1 MNVKVKL
8 TKLDYFK
15 ELASQKAIA
24 SSARRQERLKLQK
37 AKEVGTKL
45 LKTRDLTEL
54 RQLITSL
61 GDDFDWEERTH
72 RWLMDSKPYDFVC
85 VNMRMAGLDL
95 NKERY
100 CFWGI
105 MSFSKA
111 PVEKFSHLGDLE
123 RVIFEKDENN
133 EFNALSTILH
143 GVPDFLWEKIG
154 KYENI
159 NDVLSDPKI
168 HFKFDP
174 GDHSIYVDR
183 PKLRVKV
190 KGFYIPDNYF
200 IIRRYLDTRE
210 NILINIPCIT
220 HEHLENILK
229 LNIYEYTKL
238 IIELDNLI
246 WMKWKSISLKEHIT
260 QFFKDLWNKIRFKKM
275 ERTHNDYLFD
285 LYHVLW
291 RVPINKQAKYL
302 KILRKIFK
310 EGYEKRKILINLETV
325 IQKIIYAVE
334 DLSQQSQFLN
344 WQSFSSS
351 KEYAKRFDLTNING
365 LSKVASES
373 VPVAIEKIFEKA
385 LDDIAYPEK
394 GTARTKIKQLVFWGG
409 GHQYRI
415 MLLILRK
422 LRKFVVRTRKF
433 FKKIYYKIRKREYKE
448 EISEDQKAKEQVS
461 LVLKN
466 SN

>member
-8 TKLDYFK
+8 TKLDYLK
-15 ELASQKAIA
+15 ELASQKAITK
-24 SSARRQERLKLQK
+24 SARRQQRLKLQK

-45 LKTRDLTEL
+45 LEVGDLTEL
-54 RQLITSL
+54 RELITSL
-61 GDDFDWEERTH
+61 GDDFEWEERTS

-111 PVEKFSHLGDLE
+111 PVERFDHLGDLE

-133 EFNALSTILH
+133 IFNALSTIIH
-143 GVPDFLWEKIG
+143 GVPDFVWEKIG
-154 KYENI
+154 KYNNI
-159 NDVLSDPKI
+159 NDVLSDTKI

-200 IIRRYLDTRE
+200 IIRRYLDNRE
-210 NILINIPCIT
+210 NILINIPCIN
-220 HEHLENILK
+220 HEHLENIFK

-238 IIELDNLI
+238 VIELDNLI
-246 WMKWKSISLKEHIT
+246 NMKWKTISLKQHIK
-260 QFFKDLWNKIRFKKM
+260 QFFKDLWTKIRLKKI
-275 ERTHNDYLFD
+275 EKKYDDYLFD

-291 RVPINKQAKYL
+291 RTPINSQVKYL
-302 KILRKIFK
+302 KILREIFK
-310 EGYEKRKILINLETV
+310 EGYEKRKILINLEPL

-334 DLSQQSQFLN
+334 DLSQQCQFLN

-351 KEYAKRFDLTNING
+351 KKYAKRFELTNING
-365 LSKVASES
+365 LSNVACES
-373 VPVAIEKIFEKA
+373 IPVAIEKIFQKT
-385 LDDIAYPEK
+385 LDDIAYPER
-394 GTARTKIKQLVFWGG
+394 GTARTKIKRLVFWGG

-415 MLLILRK
+415 LLLILQRLRK
-422 LRKFVVRTRKF
+422 LLVRIRKFGKKTYCKVRRRK
-433 FKKIYYKIRKREYKE
+433 YQE
-448 EISEDQKAKEQVS
+448 ELTEEQKAKEKVS
-461 LVLKN
+461 LILK
-466 SN
+466 S

>member
-8 TKLDYFK
+8 TKLDYLK
-15 ELASQKAIA
+15 ELASQKAI
-24 SSARRQERLKLQK
+24 SKSARRQEKLKLLK
-37 AKEVGTKL
+37 AKEVGSKL
-45 LKTRDLTEL
+45 LEVGDLTEL
-54 RQLITSL
+54 RELITSL
-61 GDDFDWEERTH
+61 GDDFEWEERTH

-111 PVEKFSHLGDLE
+111 PVERFDHLGDLE
-123 RVIFEKDENN
+123 RVIFEKNENN
-133 EFNALSTILH
+133 EFNALSTIIH
-143 GVPDFLWEKIG
+143 GVPDFLWERIG
-154 KYENI
+154 RYDNI

-168 HFKFDP
+168 NFKFDP

-190 KGFYIPDNYF
+190 KGFFVPDNYF

-210 NILINIPCIT
+210 NILIDIPCLD

-229 LNIYEYTKL
+229 LDLYEYTKL
-238 IIELDNLI
+238 VVEIDNLI
-246 WMKWKSISLKEHIT
+246 RMKWSSIPLKEHIKR
-260 QFFKDLWNKIRFKKM
+260 FFKDLGTKIRFKKI
-275 ERTHNDYLFD
+275 EKTHSDYLFD

-291 RVPINKQAKYL
+291 RVPIKEQVKYL

-310 EGYEKRKILINLETV
+310 EGYENRKILINLEPV
-325 IQKIIYAVE
+325 IQKLIYAIE
-334 DLSQQSQFLN
+334 DLSQQCQFLN

-351 KEYAKRFDLTNING
+351 KKYAKRFELTNING
-365 LSKVASES
+365 LSKIASES
-373 VPVAIEKIFEKA
+373 IPVAIEKIFGKT
-385 LDDIAYPEK
+385 LDDIAYPER

-415 MLLILRK
+415 LLLLLQRTRNFI
-422 LRKFVVRTRKF
+422 VRIRKF
-433 FKKIYYKIRKREYKE
+433 FKKSYYKIRKREYLE
-448 EISEDQKAKEQVS
+448 EKSEEQKAKEQVIS
-461 LVLKN
+461 VLK
-466 SN
+466 S